1 MLVDE
6 SEKEERLLQDE
17 FRDVVMSVEM
27 YLKPL
32 LTQIDEFFL

>member
-6 SEKEERLLQDE
+6 SEQEERQLQDE
-17 FRDVVMSVEM
+17 FRDVVMNVEM

-32 LTQIDEFFL
+32 LMHIDEVFL